1 MNEITDT
8 VLGLSIVA
16 VVIAAMYYVLAIYGR
31 TAPEVERALH
41 SAESKIDDLTYT
53 LDATE
58 ELLLDLSMRE
68 HAARKEVEDL
78 RHQLERFM
86 RPRDARGRFMRDAA

>member
-1 MNEITDT
+1 MNEIVNIAIGLT
-8 VLGLSIVA
+8 VVA
-16 VVIAAMYYVLAIYGR
+16 FVLAAMGLFVFTYQGNY
-31 TAPEVERALH
+31 PELGRALQN
-41 SAESKIDDLTYT
+41 ANAKIDDLYVE

-86 RPRDARGRFMRDAA
+86 RPRDARGRFIGRAA